1 MTKPELLEEELQLK
15 FEESILQRTID
26 GVHDQLDALEIA
38 SELANIAGKKEE
50 YTHVFN
56 YQSVLELHSNRV
68 FNVLERLIPENQSL
82 RSFSYGSNE
91 EIRVGRSDHY
101 YRSICFMLGENL
113 FLEVF
118 LRETKKQ
125 YQKEKEYFLYME
137 PHKTQKPIIIQCED
151 GRLRIAD
158 EDGAIL
164 EHPFNRGKYIS
175 YNGLE
180 MGEAIG
186 YLDID
191 SVIHELEEEYHV
203 ELPEQ
208 NKTNTK

>member
-1 MTKPELLEEELQLK
+1 MTKQELLEEELQLK

-68 FNVLERLIPENQSL
+68 FNVLERLIPESQSL
-82 RSFSYGSNE
+82 RLFSYGSTE
-91 EIRVGRSDHY
+91 MRGYGRTDQY
-101 YRSICFMLGENL
+101 YRTICFMLGENL

-118 LRETKKQ
+118 LREVKKPH
-125 YQKEKEYFLYME
+125 KEEAYHLFME
-137 PHKTQKPIIIQCED
+137 PHKTQEPIILQCED
-151 GRLRIAD
+151 GRLNIAD
-158 EDGAIL
+158 QDGPIL

-203 ELPEQ
+203 ELPEP